1 MTAHVSIGL
10 PGTTDHGIIAALSPR
25 IERLGF
31 DALWLND
38 VPGGDSIA
46 GLRVAAG
53 VTSALGLGTGI
64 IPLDRRPASSID
76 VSGLPTD
83 RLTLGIGSGAP
94 EGALARVLDGLEE
107 LSASTSARIVLGAL
121 GPRMRRIAAEQ
132 ADGVLLSW
140 LTPAEAADAMADLR
154 RDARGRDVTGILYV
168 RTIASD
174 DALPGLEAEARR
186 YESVPSY
193 AANFERLG
201 IRAIDATIRVPGDLV
216 SYTRVVDEVVL
227 RAITPGATLAEL
239 EAFVDSAAG
248 WPRE

>member
-1 MTAHVSIGL
+1 MRSGS
-10 PGTTDHGIIAALSPR
+10 TTSPAVTR
-25 IERLGF
+25 SPDCGSPP
-31 DALWLND
+31 A
-38 VPGGDSIA
+38 
-46 GLRVAAG
+46 
-53 VTSALGLGTGI
+53 VTSSLGLGTGI
-64 IPLDRRPASSID
+64 IPLDRRPAGSLD
-76 VSGLPTD
+76 LAGLPTD

-94 EGALARVLDGLEE
+94 EGALARVLDALEE

-140 LTPAEAADAMADLR
+140 LTPSDAADAMADLR

-174 DALPGLEAEARR
+174 DALPGLEAEAHR

-201 IRAIDATIRVPGDLV
+201 IRAIDATIRVPDDLV